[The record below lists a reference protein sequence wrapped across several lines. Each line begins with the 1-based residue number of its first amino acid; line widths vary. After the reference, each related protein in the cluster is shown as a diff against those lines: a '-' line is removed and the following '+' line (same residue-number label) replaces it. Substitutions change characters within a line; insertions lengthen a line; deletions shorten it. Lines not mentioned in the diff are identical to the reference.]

1 MGLEIDFHDNDAL
14 MWGRRLSLVVGVV
27 GVLLVLAAV
36 LVSWAAPVGIFGGV
50 AVFVAVSGRIGTAL
64 ELKYGRLPL
73 AQPVAVAHHGNARR
87 RSMRRS
93 SGVPWATVALGGVT
107 LLAAFGGGDAG
118 GLEYLFV
125 AAGLAFVLFGLL
137 VGPFAGFTVTPEH
150 LHVDTAFRRT
160 SVPRHLI
167 GEFESDELD
176 VRLRLRNRDF
186 LDIRVDSPIME
197 YTSNGYWMNARC
209 RFRTVAKLVRMLHE
223 VREEPGSDQ
232 AVTHHRRPVVMALTG
247 LAAAGIL
254 VTAVIGLM
262 GDWGAAG

>member
-1 MGLEIDFHDNDAL
+1 MGLEVDFHDNDAL
-14 MWGRRLSLVVGVV
+14 IWGRRLSLVVGAV
-27 GVLLVLAAV
+27 GVLLVVAAV
-36 LVSWAAPVGIFGGV
+36 LVSWAAPVGVFGGV
-50 AVFVAVSGRIGTAL
+50 IVLVAVCGRIGTAL

-73 AQPVAVAHHGNARR
+73 AQPVAVAHHGTARR

-93 SGVPWATVALGGVT
+93 SGVPWVTVALGGV
-107 LLAAFGGGDAG
+107 LVLAAAVGEDGG
-118 GLEYLFV
+118 GLEYLFM
-125 AAGLAFVLFGLL
+125 AAGFAFVVFGLL

-150 LHVDTAFRRT
+150 LHVEADFRRT

-209 RFRTVAKLVRMLHE
+209 RFRTVAKLVRMLRE
-223 VREEPGSDQ
+223 VPEEAGFDQ
-232 AVTHHRRPVVMALTG
+232 AVTHRRRPVVIALTG
-247 LAAAGIL
+247 LAALGIL
-254 VTAVIGLM
+254 VMAVIGLT
-262 GDWGAAG
+262 GDWAAAG